1 MIELSKIRID
11 GGTQTRESL
20 NNDTVKEYAESYKAG
35 AKFPPVSLFFD
46 GSDYWLADG
55 FHRYHGAR
63 QAKLKQIHEEVTP
76 GTVRDAILYSLGA
89 NTTHGLKRSNKDKH
103 RAVETLLSDEEWATW
118 SSNQIALKCCVSN
131 DLVDK
136 IRQSYLAKKQDSAP
150 EKRKATRNG
159 TTYTQD
165 TTNVGKGKKSDEK
178 KPEDPPKE
186 PEYTALDE
194 AQDRVSE
201 LQGALF
207 VAAQGELPEEQKQAA
222 LNLVDSLRQEI
233 KTKDATIKALTISR
247 DGFQNQVAQLK
258 KQCEMQ
264 RKEIAKLRAG

>member
-11 GGTQTRESL
+11 GGTQTREKL
-20 NNDTVKEYAESYKAG
+20 NQSTVKEYVESIKAG
-35 AKFPPVSLFFD
+35 ATFPPVTLFFD
-46 GSDYWLADG
+46 GSAYWLADG
-55 FHRYHGAR
+55 FHRYFATKNAG
-63 QAKLKQIHEEVTP
+63 KKQIHEDITP
-76 GTVRDAILYSLGA
+76 GTLRDAVLHSLGA
-89 NTTHGLKRSNKDKH
+89 NTAHGLPRSNKDKQ
-103 RAVETLLSDEEWATW
+103 RAVETLLNDPEWSAWSNRAIAEKCVVSHSYVNTLREKIKSGNVSTPANPEQSKPNTEDRQNEEATE
-118 SSNQIALKCCVSN
+118 
-131 DLVDK
+131 
-136 IRQSYLAKKQDSAP
+136 AKLSAQ
-150 EKRKATRNG
+150 E
-159 TTYTQD
+159 
-165 TTNVGKGKKSDEK
+165 
-178 KPEDPPKE
+178 PEDPPKE

-222 LNLVDSLRQEI
+222 LSLVDSLRQEI